1 MKYQRDIQ
9 KQKSRSVESGRGVG
23 LFDIHHAKKE
33 LFCSHNRQCREIFK
47 TFAVVRDYY
56 FTTASNSTLVLHHI
70 FKVADRSVCHRLLEL
85 SGIHRQ
91 YLNSTGCLLQ
101 TIVNYLSAT
110 AMKKVRHCSKS
121 NWCNT
126 ITYNTLFPHVQ
137 QNGCFGAMLPIVDEI
152 HQDVCV
158 KEYTLRHFG
167 LDLLSIYR
175 VRSSESSSCVKL
187 TGCSRNHLVSADSGT
202 LNFLRAVAT
211 RSSDDIVFRDS
222 SIDSV
227 MNVTTI
233 CFCSRVMLS
242 ISSIYGA
249 IGVSVIR
256 CAVAVIILTFIGFT
270 VQKYKIIF
278 KLSSKRSDL

>member
-1 MKYQRDIQ
+1 MIR
-9 KQKSRSVESGRGVG
+9 KQKSRSVGSGRGMG

-33 LFCSHNRQCREIFK
+33 LFCSHNWQCRVIFK

-56 FTTASNSTLVLHHI
+56 LTTASNSTLVLHHI
-70 FKVADRSVCHRLLEL
+70 FKVVYRSVCHSLMEL

-101 TIVNYLSAT
+101 AIMNFLSAT

-126 ITYNTLFPHVQ
+126 IAYNTLLPHVQ
-137 QNGCFGAMLPIVDEI
+137 QNGCFGAMLPIIDEI

-202 LNFLRAVAT
+202 LNFLRAAAT
-211 RSSDDIVFRDS
+211 RSSDDIAFRDS

-233 CFCSRVMLS
+233 CFCSRVIPRS
-242 ISSIYGA
+242 NAVYGA
-249 IGVSVIR
+249 IGVSEIR
-256 CAVAVIILTFIGFT
+256 CAVAVIIQTFNGFHAAK
-270 VQKYKIIF
+270 VQN
-278 KLSSKRSDL
+278 LLE